1 MSISSSM
8 NAGVAGLRANAN
20 RLATISD
27 NIANSATYGYRR
39 SQTNFHS
46 MVVGSGAAGEA
57 MYTAGG
63 VRTTSQRLVDQ
74 GGGLVGTQN
83 ATDIALS
90 GRGFLPVTTEIGA
103 TLQDG
108 TAPMLL
114 TTTGSFR
121 MDANGYLRDAAGY
134 TLLGIPALQ
143 DGTIPPFPRDSI
155 SGLRPVRI
163 DTNQQA
169 FTATTRIDLGVNLPA
184 SATLPTASGAP
195 AFLSVE
201 FFTTLG
207 LSNTIEVEFT
217 PVLTPPT
224 ASNTWE
230 MNLVH
235 AETGDALGNYTLV
248 FDDAPGTAGTLL
260 SVTPDPDAAS
270 DIKVIT
276 LSIGGQDIEL
286 SLGEIGVA
294 DGIVQRGATFSGAGV
309 QQDGV
314 GAGNLI
320 GLMIDAS
327 GNLEAV
333 YDQGFRR
340 TLYRIPIVDV
350 PNPNGLTALDSQ
362 AFRVSGD
369 SGSFYLWDAGT
380 GPVGDFVG
388 FALQESATDIA
399 AELTSLIQTQRAYSS
414 NAKVIQTVDEMLQET
429 TNIKR

>member
-27 NIANSATYGYRR
+27 NISNSATYGYRR
-39 SQTNFHS
+39 SQTSFHS
-46 MVVGSGAAGEA
+46 MVVGSGMAGQA
-57 MYTAGG
+57 NYSAGG
-63 VRTTSQRLVDQ
+63 VRTTSQRIVDQ
-74 GGGLVGTQN
+74 GGGLVGTDN

-90 GRGFLPVTTEIGA
+90 GRGFLPVTTGIGA

-134 TLLGIPALQ
+134 TLLGVPASQ
-143 DGTIPPFPRDSI
+143 DGTIPPFPRDSN

-169 FTATTRIDLGVNLPA
+169 FSATTRIDLGVNLPA
-184 SATLPTASGAP
+184 SATLPTASGDTS
-195 AFLSVE
+195 FLSVE

-207 LSNTIEVEFT
+207 LSNTIDVEFT
-217 PVLTPPT
+217 PVAL
-224 ASNTWE
+224 NTWE
-230 MNLVH
+230 MSLVH
-235 AETGDALGNYTLV
+235 ADTGDALGSYTLV

-260 SVTPDPDAAS
+260 SVSPDPDATS
-270 DIKVIT
+270 DNKVVTIN
-276 LSIGGQDIEL
+276 IGGQDIEL
-286 SLGEIGVA
+286 SLGEIGVGG
-294 DGIVQRGATFSGAGV
+294 GIVQRGVTFSGAGV

-314 GAGNLI
+314 GAGNLV
-320 GLMIDAS
+320 GLIIDAS

-362 AFRVSGD
+362 AFRVSRD